1 MMPPKKQKIESGSL
15 EATEKVVAKPPAAQ
29 KKPKNKP
36 KRGPPQK
43 TKKKVKN
50 GTPKKGKKKMTIG

>member
-1 MMPPKKQKIESGSL
+1 L